1 MWDAVEARV
10 GGLGGP
16 EAGMPEVER
25 FGARN
30 QISGRAGWISG
41 GLACSHWLTVVE
53 VCGIR

>member
-1 MWDAVEARV
+1 MQNAVEARV

-30 QISGRAGWISG
+30 QISSRTGSISV